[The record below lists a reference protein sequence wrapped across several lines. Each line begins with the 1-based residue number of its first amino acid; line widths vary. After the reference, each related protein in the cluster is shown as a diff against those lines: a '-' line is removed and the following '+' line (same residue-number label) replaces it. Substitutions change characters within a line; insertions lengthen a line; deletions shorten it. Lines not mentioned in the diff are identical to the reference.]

1 MDEYISRKKAVDACF
16 DGWNNT
22 PHDCAENIRQIPA
35 ADVRPVVRG
44 KWVNDH
50 NGKYSAS
57 GDNFYCS
64 ICKDPS
70 LRAFGKP
77 AKTNYCPNCGADM
90 RSEQEGHDG
99 TRRD

>member
-1 MDEYISRKKAVDACF
+1 MTDYISREALFKEIEDYGIIHPV
-16 DGWNNT
+16 
-22 PHDCAENIRQIPA
+22 IRDNELFALFCSIPA

-44 KWVNDH
+44 EWVNDH
-50 NGKYSAS
+50 NGKYSVS

-90 RSEQEGHDG
+90 RKE
-99 TRRD
+99 R